1 MNKYQEAFTE
11 KKEGIA
17 DTLILGIGNLLLG
30 DEGVGVH
37 VVQELMQEKIPES
50 IHLLDGGTAGI
61 QLMEAMEQHRHV
73 ILIDAT
79 MDGRPAGTIRK
90 IRPRFSSD
98 FPAAMSTHDLGLKDL
113 VSGLALLGRQ
123 PEITLFVV
131 SIKDIQPMYIGLSE
145 PVRNA
150 MPSLKEE
157 VVQSALEGPAF

>member
-1 MNKYQEAFTE
+1 MDQEMNIE
-11 KKEGIA
+11 KKNGIA

-37 VVQELMQEKIPES
+37 LVQELMQEKIPEGV
-50 IHLLDGGTAGI
+50 HLMDGGTAGI

-79 MDGRPAGTIRK
+79 MDGLPAGTIRK
-90 IRPRFSSD
+90 IQPRFSSD

-113 VSGLALLGRQ
+113 VSGLALLGRK

-131 SIKDIQPMYIGLSE
+131 SIQEVQPMYIGLSE
-145 PVRNA
+145 PVRRA
-150 MPSLKEE
+150 MPLLKEG
-157 VVQSALEGPAF
+157 VLQSALKGP

>member
-1 MNKYQEAFTE
+1 MHQKKVVKE
-11 KKEGIA
+11 KVGIA

-37 VVQELMQEKIPES
+37 LVQELMDEAIPEG

-61 QLMEAMEQHRHV
+61 QLMEVMEQHRHV

-79 MDGRPAGTIRK
+79 MDGQPAGTVRK

-131 SIKDIQPMYIGLSE
+131 SIEEIQPMYIGLSE
-145 PVRNA
+145 PLQRG
-150 MPSLKEE
+150 MPLLKDQ
-157 VVQSALEGPAF
+157 VIRSALEGPVK

>member
-1 MNKYQEAFTE
+1 MYYQDVTE
-11 KKEGIA
+11 KKAGIA

-30 DEGVGVH
+30 DEGIGVH
-37 VVQELMQEKIPES
+37 LVQELMHEEIPAD

-61 QLMEAMEQHRHV
+61 QLMEVMEQHRHV

-79 MDGRPAGTIRK
+79 MDGQPAGTVRK

-131 SIKDIQPMYIGLSE
+131 SIEEIQPMYIGLSE
-145 PVRNA
+145 PLRSA
-150 MPSLKEE
+150 MPLLKEK
-157 VVQSALEGPAF
+157 VFQSALEGPVK

>member
-1 MNKYQEAFTE
+1 MDQE
-11 KKEGIA
+11 KGIWKTDRTS

-30 DEGVGVH
+30 DEGVCVH
-37 VVQELMQEKIPES
+37 LVQELMQEEIPEG

-61 QLMEAMEQHRHV
+61 QLMEVMEQHRHV

-131 SIKDIQPMYIGLSE
+131 SIEGIQPMYIGLSE
-145 PVRNA
+145 PLRSA
-150 MPSLKEE
+150 MPVLKGNIL
-157 VVQSALEGPAF
+157 QSALQGPGN